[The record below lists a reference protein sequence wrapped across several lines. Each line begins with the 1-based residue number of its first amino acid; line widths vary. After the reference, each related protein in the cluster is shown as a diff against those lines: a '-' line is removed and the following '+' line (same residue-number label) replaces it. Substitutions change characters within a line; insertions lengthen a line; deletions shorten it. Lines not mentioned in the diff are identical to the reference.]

1 MLMSKNFQAD
11 TYIVDDRLQDTLAW
25 LCHHQDSFDSFSYD
39 AIRKEL
45 VVHHANG
52 QDIIL
57 AGDYLSASYG
67 LLITAHNFSKP

>member
-1 MLMSKNFQAD
+1 
-11 TYIVDDRLQDTLAW
+11 
-25 LCHHQDSFDSFSYD
+25 DSFDSFSYD

-52 QDIIL
+52 QDTIM
-57 AGDYLSASYG
+57 AGDYLNASYG